1 MNFLLTVILFGI
13 AIYVLYS
20 AITGKG
26 KLFVA
31 DNIKE
36 EKIESFKKILKKL
49 YLGMGIVMLVMAL
62 ISGLQNLIYN
72 GYGCEF
78 TDDFAVYYADSIE
91 EDGTIVV
98 EGLDGEYHV
107 DGIYTTSTMA
117 SIFNALPSP
126 EIEAEEGKTVY
137 FYQYALHE
145 DGETPY
151 FLGLGETEP
160 NQNGFYTELRSIFSH
175 KLLQI
180 LSGVMMGIAVI
191 AIVFLFILIRKYTD
205 KEKQEKSRAQAEGR
219 AMPSSAFN
227 FDEEA

>member
-1 MNFLLTVILFGI
+1 MNFLLTVILLGI

-26 KLFVA
+26 KLFVTE
-31 DNIKE
+31 NIKE

-49 YLGMGIVMLVMAL
+49 YLGMGIVMLIMAL

-78 TDDFAVYYADSIE
+78 TDDFAVYYEDHIE
-91 EDGTIVV
+91 DDGTIVV
-98 EGLDGEYHV
+98 DALEGEYHV
-107 DGIYTTSTMA
+107 DQIYPAATITS
-117 SIFNALPSP
+117 IINALPKP
-126 EIEAEEGKTVY
+126 EVEPDEGAAVY
-137 FYQYALHE
+137 LYQYALQE

-151 FLGLGETEP
+151 FLGLGESEP
-160 NQNGFYTELRSIFSH
+160 DQNEFFAKLRSIFSN

-180 LSGVMMGIAVI
+180 ISGVLMGFAVI

-205 KEKQEKSRAQAEGR
+205 KDKQAKSRAQAEGR
-219 AMPSSAFN
+219 SMPSSAFN